1 MRKHSYLSFGLML
14 AILVMWA
21 TASVSGQAWRIRSY
35 TMAKSIEESSG
46 RPSMNT
52 TRFLVS
58 DEKAVCWFEIE
69 VDGFGPLTLTW
80 KWLQPEGTTY
90 REHTM
95 IEQIPR
101 SGSYRFWDIIS
112 IRNSPVALKTGKW
125 TVEVLVRTERLLQT
139 SFMLETLPTSYSV
152 QVKVTGF
159 DRKFFTSIHVD
170 GIKVG
175 IIEGGETKD
184 LSFKIGSAHTL
195 VVDEFVQGGE
205 GIRYRCSSNSISARD
220 EMVHLFFYETEY
232 YLKIASDYGS
242 SKGEGWYKAG
252 SMATFSVSTPV
263 SGEWGT
269 RYIFRQWTGD
279 WTGDSTTGTA
289 LMDRPKTVKALWAV
303 DQSQL
308 YILVAVA
315 ATAATV
321 VLAVVMAGKRRAK
334 KPITEVV
341 EAPKA
346 PVCPECGQ
354 EMLYV
359 ERVQRHYCTNCKKY
373 RQ

>member
-1 MRKHSYLSFGLML
+1 MRRHLYVSSGLML
-14 AILVMWA
+14 AIFVVWA
-21 TASVSGQAWRIRSY
+21 TISVSGQTWRIRSY
-35 TMAKSIEESSG
+35 TMAKSIDESSG

-80 KWLQPEGTTY
+80 KWLQPEGAAY
-90 REHTM
+90 REHTVV
-95 IEQIPR
+95 EQIPR

-112 IRNSPVALKTGKW
+112 IRNTAVSQKQGKW
-125 TVEVLVRTERLLQT
+125 TVEVLVRTERLFQT
-139 SFMLETLPTSYSV
+139 SFMLETPPTSYSV

-170 GIKVG
+170 GTKVG

-195 VVDEFVQGGE
+195 MVDEFVQGGE
-205 GIRYRCSSNSISARD
+205 GIRYRCSSNSISAQD
-220 EMVHLFFYETEY
+220 EMAHLFFYETEY
-232 YLKIASDYGS
+232 YLKVASDYGS
-242 SKGEGWYKAG
+242 PKGEGWYKAG
-252 SMATFSVSTPV
+252 SMATFSVLTSA

-269 RYIFRQWTGD
+269 QYVFTQWAGD
-279 WTGDSTTGTA
+279 WTGNSVIGNA
-289 LMDRPKTVKALWAV
+289 LMDRPKMVKALWTA

-308 YILVAVA
+308 YMLVAVA
-315 ATAATV
+315 AIAVTV
-321 VLAVVMAGKRRAK
+321 VLAAAMAIRRRSKKLATKVVA
-334 KPITEVV
+334 E
-341 EAPKA
+341 PKA
-346 PVCPECGQ
+346 PVCPECGKQ
-354 EMLYV
+354 MLYV
-359 ERVQRHYCTNCKKY
+359 ERVRRHYCTNCKKY